1 MRENVFISAF
11 GLGLFSYYY
20 FNGLANPK
28 AIKTLITDDFGNL
41 VDHEPLSVLVY
52 LS

>member
-1 MRENVFISAF
+1 MRENIFIRLF
-11 GLGLFSYYY
+11 GLGMFSYYY
-20 FNGLANPK
+20 FGGLANPK

-41 VDHEPLSVLVY
+41 VDHEPLSTLVY